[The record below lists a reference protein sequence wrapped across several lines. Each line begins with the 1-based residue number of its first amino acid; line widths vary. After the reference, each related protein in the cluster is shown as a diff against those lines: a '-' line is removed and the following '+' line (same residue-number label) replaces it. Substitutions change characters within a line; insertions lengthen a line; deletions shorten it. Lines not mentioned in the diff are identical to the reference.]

1 MLNVKKKKKLNL
13 CFLGI
18 LSVIF
23 GYSVHSY
30 LAEQLEVFPNK
41 GISFGFSGYLLVG
54 VAFLV
59 LLMVLIMSLKKQDI
73 GLMIV
78 AVGGLINFVDRM
90 VFGYVRDYWSLGFVY
105 NNLADWIIVCGVL
118 YSLVKLWKTK

>member
-1 MLNVKKKKKLNL
+1 MLVVKKKKNHNL

-18 LSVIF
+18 LLAAL
-23 GYSVHSY
+23 GYGVHTY
-30 LAEQLEVFPNK
+30 LAEELEVFPNK

-54 VAFLV
+54 MAFLV
-59 LLMVLIMSLKKQDI
+59 LMAVLVMFFKKQDV

-78 AVGGLINFVDRM
+78 AVGGLINFVDRI

-105 NNLADWIIVCGVL
+105 NNLADWIIVFGVL
-118 YSLVKLWKTK
+118 YSMVTLWKRK

>member
-1 MLNVKKKKKLNL
+1 MLNVRKKKKLNL
-13 CFLGI
+13 CFSGFLLVVLGY
-18 LSVIF
+18 VC
-23 GYSVHSY
+23 HCY
-30 LAEQLEVFPNK
+30 LAEQLEVFPNR
-41 GISFGFSGYLLVG
+41 GVSFGISGYLLVG

-59 LLMVLIMSLKKQDI
+59 LLMVLVMSLKKQDI

-78 AVGGLINFVDRM
+78 AAGGLINFVDRM

-105 NNLADWIIVCGVL
+105 NNLADWIIVCGVS